1 MIGMKKLQALVVLL
15 GICGFAGSGLAA
27 GTVTDFVTAIRVD
40 STGKG
45 LVQFASAVVGV
56 ATCCTGT
63 TCNTNTS
70 FLAFDTNTAGGKA
83 ILTLVTSAKLSNK
96 KVQATGTGG
105 CSVYSSGASL
115 AEDFSVGTLLP

>member
-1 MIGMKKLQALVVLL
+1 MIGMKRLQALVVLL
-15 GICGFAGSGLAA
+15 GMCGFAGSSLAA
-27 GTVTDFVTAIRVD
+27 GAVTDLVTAIRVD

-45 LVQFASAVVGV
+45 LVQFATAVVGA

-63 TCNTNTS
+63 ICNTNTTS
-70 FLAFDTNTAGGKA
+70 LAFDTNTAGGKA

-96 KVQATGTGG
+96 KVQAAGSGT
-105 CSVYSSGASL
+105 CNVYPSGPSL